1 MRPSSALQILRRI
14 IWLDPNVYSRQP
26 DMKVR
31 AEAAVQ
37 RHYENSGLEARGAE
51 EAQIT
56 CVFLS
61 LVKYC
66 F

>member
-1 MRPSSALQILRRI
+1 
-14 IWLDPNVYSRQP
+14 
-26 DMKVR
+26 MKVR
-31 AEAAVQ
+31 AEATVQ